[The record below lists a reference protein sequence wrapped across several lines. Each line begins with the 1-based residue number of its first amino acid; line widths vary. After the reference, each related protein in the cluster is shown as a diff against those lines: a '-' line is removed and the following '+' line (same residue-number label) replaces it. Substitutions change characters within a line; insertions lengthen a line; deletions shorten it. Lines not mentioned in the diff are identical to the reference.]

1 MSLYAGKASI
11 FSFKYFISL
20 DIVKILKQWSQS
32 AGNIF
37 MLKSGTSE
45 TIRDNSENIKN
56 ISIHVPTHLKP
67 LNDEQIGHYLA
78 GLIDGDG
85 HFSSQQQLVI
95 VFSSPD
101 VQLAYYVKEIIGFG
115 HVKKVNNKNAYLYI
129 ISNKD
134 GILKVLNLINGKL
147 RTLNKFNQVV
157 NNILANSKYTEQ
169 NIKFEMNNS
178 NDFYNH
184 WIAGF
189 SDASLTAQSLELV
202 KKSSDLCAKNLPK
215 KKALPQISQ
224 ETSLVIWGQN
234 LTTSVGK
241 GRFTKVVS
249 NMIQLT
255 PFSKSVIIGLLLS
268 DGWLT
273 SISKKDKNARLG
285 FKQSLGHS
293 EYLWFVFSLLSHYCS
308 SYPSFISFKTKETST
323 YALQFFTRSLPC
335 FTEILPL
342 FYINNV
348 KRIPEN
354 IYDLLTPVALAH
366 VIMGDGNA
374 DKHGLILCT
383 DSYSIKDVVRLMNVL
398 VIKYRLDCSMFI
410 KASKYPRIYI
420 KAKSMPLLRAIVS
433 PYVSSGMLFK
443 LGELKETSV
452 NLPVKQSL

>member
-1 MSLYAGKASI
+1 
-11 FSFKYFISL
+11 
-20 DIVKILKQWSQS
+20 
-32 AGNIF
+32 

-184 WIAGF
+184 
-189 SDASLTAQSLELV
+189 
-202 KKSSDLCAKNLPK
+202 
-215 KKALPQISQ
+215 
-224 ETSLVIWGQN
+224 
-234 LTTSVGK
+234 
-241 GRFTKVVS
+241 
-249 NMIQLT
+249 
-255 PFSKSVIIGLLLS
+255 
-268 DGWLT
+268 
-273 SISKKDKNARLG
+273 
-285 FKQSLGHS
+285 
-293 EYLWFVFSLLSHYCS
+293 
-308 SYPSFISFKTKETST
+308 
-323 YALQFFTRSLPC
+323 
-335 FTEILPL
+335 
-342 FYINNV
+342 
-348 KRIPEN
+348 
-354 IYDLLTPVALAH
+354 
-366 VIMGDGNA
+366 
-374 DKHGLILCT
+374 
-383 DSYSIKDVVRLMNVL
+383 
-398 VIKYRLDCSMFI
+398 
-410 KASKYPRIYI
+410 
-420 KAKSMPLLRAIVS
+420 
-433 PYVSSGMLFK
+433 
-443 LGELKETSV
+443 
-452 NLPVKQSL
+452 